1 MEKKEL
7 FDIGLKFR
15 GGAFP
20 GETWESLNNKYER
33 QFPSGE
39 AYRSFVRRELKKEN
53 KVEDKTETKTNT
65 KTNTYNSKIEL
76 NKDGSQTSDKLI
88 KMSENDAKDVEFLL
102 KAHGYDSKFWEL
114 VSARNN
120 IWNSY
125 SKKDGIIIMYSSKI
139 TVKPRKDDISFE
151 EIKEHF
157 KEFSNTYK
165 SPKIEKY
172 KYLHTG
178 KMFEVPIMDL
188 HFGKLGWVNE
198 VGENYDYKI
207 AEERFL
213 HVINDFI
220 NRTKQYSFDK
230 IIFPIG
236 QDFFNFDFIDGTTT
250 KGTRQD
256 NDLRWQKLFLKGI
269 ELIVKSI
276 DLLSK
281 IAPVEVFYI
290 PGNHDKTTSYYATN
304 YIYAWYRNNENIN
317 VSIEPH
323 VRKYVEYGN
332 CLIGYSHGELE
343 KKRISGIMQVEAR
356 EAWGRTKFH
365 EWHLG
370 HLHSEHTKEENGII
384 IRKISSITGS
394 DAWHTE
400 SGYVGAIKKVQ
411 SFIWDKKYGLEAILN
426 SVILN

>member
-1 MEKKEL
+1 MDKKEL
-7 FDIGLKFR
+7 LELGLKFR

-20 GETWESLNNKYER
+20 GETWESLNAKYKR
-33 QFPSGE
+33 PFPSGE
-39 AYRSFVRRELKKEN
+39 AFRSFVRRELKKEN
-53 KVEDKTETKTNT
+53 KTEDKTET
-65 KTNTYNSKIEL
+65 NTYSSKIEL
-76 NKDGSQTSDKLI
+76 NKDGSQISDKLI
-88 KMSENDAKDVEFLL
+88 KMSENDAKDAEFLL
-102 KAHGYDSKFWEL
+102 KAHGYDNKFWEL

-125 SKKDGIIIMYSSKI
+125 SKKDGIMTLYSSKI
-139 TVKPRKDDISFE
+139 MVKPRKDDISLE
-151 EIKEHF
+151 EVKEHF
-157 KEFSNTYK
+157 IKFSKTYK
-165 SPKIEKY
+165 SPKVQKY
-172 KYLHTG
+172 EYLHTG

-188 HFGKLGWVNE
+188 HFGKLGWINE
-198 VGENYDYKI
+198 VGENYDFKI
-207 AEERFL
+207 AGERFL

-220 NRTKQYSFDK
+220 NRTKQYNFDK

-269 ELIVKSI
+269 ELLIESI

-400 SGYVGAIKKVQ
+400 SGYVGAIKKAQ
-411 SFIWDKKYGLEAILN
+411 SFVWDKKYGLETILN